1 MISSLFLWS
10 IFNLFKMNKHDLIKK
25 VALRGNLNAKEASAI
40 VEVVMNAMVEAILR
54 EESVTLVGFGTFSIK
69 MRKARNVLNPSTG
82 ENMVIPARKVVKFTP
97 GYKMKL
103 TDKE

>member
-1 MISSLFLWS
+1 
-10 IFNLFKMNKHDLIKK
+10 MNKHDLIKK
-25 VALRGNLNAKEASAI
+25 VALRGNLNAKEAS
-40 VEVVMNAMVEAILR
+40 MVEAILR

>member
-1 MISSLFLWS
+1 
-10 IFNLFKMNKHDLIKK
+10 MNKHDLIKK

-54 EESVTLVGFGTFSIK
+54 EESVTLVGFSTFSIK

>member
-1 MISSLFLWS
+1 
-10 IFNLFKMNKHDLIKK
+10 MNKHDLIKK

-40 VEVVMNAMVEAILR
+40 VEVVMNAMIEAILR
-54 EESVTLVGFGTFSIK
+54 GESVTLVGFGTFAIK

>member
-1 MISSLFLWS
+1 
-10 IFNLFKMNKHDLIKK
+10 MNKHDLIKK

-69 MRKARNVLNPSTG
+69 C
-82 ENMVIPARKVVKFTP
+82 VKHE
-97 GYKMKL
+97 MC
-103 TDKE
+103 

>member
-1 MISSLFLWS
+1 
-10 IFNLFKMNKHDLIKK
+10 MNKHDLIKK

-69 MRKARNVLNPSTG
+69 MCKARNVLNPSTG

>member
-1 MISSLFLWS
+1 
-10 IFNLFKMNKHDLIKK
+10 MNKHDLIKK

-69 MRKARNVLNPSTG
+69 MRKSRNVLNPSTG

>member
-1 MISSLFLWS
+1 
-10 IFNLFKMNKHDLIKK
+10 MNKHDLIKK

-54 EESVTLVGFGTFSIK
+54 EESVTLVGFGTFCIK
-69 MRKARNVLNPSTG
+69 MRKARNVLNPSTE